1 MEEKRVKWGLT
12 QTAAFANELYVPRKK
27 NRLRTKSKF
36 NMKYHG
42 FMFEVLH
49 N

>member
-1 MEEKRVKWGLT
+1 MEEKRVKWGST
-12 QTAAFANELYVPRKK
+12 QTTAFAYELYVPVKK